1 MWCNRCQQD
10 IPTVRQ
16 TSGDLVCLLC
26 GWVYSREGE
35 RPSKSDESAPQSDS
49 PSVREEPLRLATDTP
64 AKHQPHYDGW
74 EIEQELLHI
83 KRLLAE
89 EYLTGHQVSRFE
101 PPHLSVQPSHLDRK
115 SGRRRFV
122 TASSTGDADRHAAW
136 WLFLCGV
143 TTFGCGSILLGWGF
157 SLAQERLLT
166 WGVPILVVGLVFF
179 VAAIFLAIANPV
191 FSKIPE
197 EALVKDPISHV
208 EAGQLKPDL
217 L

>member
-16 TSGDLVCLLC
+16 TGGDLVCLRC
-26 GWVYSREGE
+26 GWIYGQGDETQ
-35 RPSKSDESAPQSDS
+35 SKSDTTVSQSDS
-49 PSVREEPLRLATDTP
+49 PSAKEGSCRLDTDAP
-64 AKHQPHYDGW
+64 VEFQPHYDGW

-89 EYLTGHQVSRFE
+89 EYLAGHHISRFE
-101 PPHLSVQPSHLDRK
+101 PPHLSVQPSHLHQK
-115 SGRRRFV
+115 TGRRRFA
-122 TASSTGDADRHAAW
+122 TSSSTRDADRGAAW

-157 SLAQERLLT
+157 ALDQARLVT
-166 WGVPILVVGLVFF
+166 WGVPISVVGVVFF

-191 FSKIPE
+191 FSRIPE

-208 EAGQLKPDL
+208 ETAELKPDL